1 MQTKKVKAIDLLNYT
16 LPLIV
21 RGRSGVYEIVKAEAD
36 SSRIKLYRLT
46 PNGHHS
52 LVISRPR
59 DEYLEVFTNT
69 HADHLLDTIGALY
82 TRNKSLTKGHATL
95 TRRVQELEAALEAEK
110 QRGVAVCGEKSVS
123 YYDNK
128 GAERLRLG
136 VIDLE
141 KEEKL
146 FTNSKAQQDLQQ
158 FVTEEVKRQLVAA
171 TKLGGILNG
180 R

>member
-1 MQTKKVKAIDLLNYT
+1 MRSKKVKAIDLLKHPT
-16 LPLIV
+16 PVIV
-21 RGRSGVYEIVKAEAD
+21 KGKHGVCEIVKVETD

-52 LVISRPR
+52 LVIARPH

-69 HADHLLDTIGALY
+69 DADHLLDTIGTLHK
-82 TRNKSLTKGHATL
+82 RNKSLTKGHATL

-110 QRGVAVCGEKSVS
+110 KRTFATWSEKGLTA
-123 YYDNK
+123 YDNK
-128 GAERLRLG
+128 VNKVVQIGAITSETSA
-136 VIDLE
+136 V
-141 KEEKL
+141 
-146 FTNSKAQQDLQQ
+146 SKAQHDLQQ
-158 FVTEEVKRQLVAA
+158 FITEEVKRQLVAA